1 MQSMNTN
8 ISSSIPNLNEKLIQG
23 DRFIPNR
30 VSMNMDVSHH
40 NLLQSHEDVPNSY
53 KTTLSTSLFGEPS
66 VEDCNILALKNK
78 APKGVPSDL
87 SYIYS
92 RNVPVKK
99 EVIRAIPT
107 TAERVLDAPGLV
119 DDYYLNLLD
128 WSSRNVLSVALTGT
142 VYLWHASTSSI
153 KELVTYNDRTVTS
166 VSWSPTSSQFIALG
180 TSDHLIE
187 LWDAERLVKIRSI
200 SGHSGRVISLA
211 WNKHILSSGSFDTN
225 IHNHDLRMASC
236 FLSSFSG
243 HVGEVCGLKWNMD
256 GSQLASGGNDN
267 LLNIWEMDSTQ
278 PKFTFDQHKAAV
290 KALAWCP
297 FQNSLLA
304 SGGGS
309 ADRTIKFW
317 NTQTGSLLN
326 SVDTESQVCSIQWSK
341 TRKELVSSHGFSQ
354 NQLCVW
360 KYPTMTKMAEL
371 TGHTQRVM
379 HLALSPD
386 GTTVCSGSADETLRF
401 WRIFERVTPVS
412 REGSKVGS
420 GITKLS
426 CR

>member
-1 MQSMNTN
+1 MN
-8 ISSSIPNLNEKLIQG
+8 
-23 DRFIPNR
+23 F
-30 VSMNMDVSHH
+30 DVSHH
-40 NLLQSHEDVPNSY
+40 NLLKPVEENTTSY
-53 KTTLSTSLFGEPS
+53 KSTLSSSLFSEPS
-66 VEDCNILALKNK
+66 VEGCHILSLTNK
-78 APKGVPSDL
+78 APKAAPSEVANLSSHSVPT
-87 SYIYS
+87 
-92 RNVPVKK
+92 KK
-99 EVIRAIPT
+99 EVLRSIPT
-107 TAERVLDAPGLV
+107 TAERILDAPGLV

-128 WSSRNVLSVALTGT
+128 WSPSNILSVALGGT
-142 VYLWHASTSSI
+142 VYLWNATTSSI
-153 KELVTYNDRTVTS
+153 QELVSYADRTVTS
-166 VSWSPTSSQFIALG
+166 VSWSPSSPQHIALG

-187 LWDAERLVKIRSI
+187 LWDAEKAEKVRTIA
-200 SGHSGRVISLA
+200 GHSGRVISLA
-211 WNKHILSSGSFDTN
+211 WNKQLLSSGSFDTT
-225 IHNHDLRMASC
+225 IHNNDLRMTNPL
-236 FLSSFSG
+236 LSTLSG
-243 HVGEVCGLKWNMD
+243 HVGEVCGLKWSPD
-256 GSQLASGGNDN
+256 GAQLASGGNDN
-267 LLNIWEMDSTQ
+267 MLKIWQLDLTTPRFSL
-278 PKFTFDQHKAAV
+278 DHHKAAV

-297 FQNSLLA
+297 FQASLLA

-326 SVDTESQVCSIQWSK
+326 SVDTESQVCAIQWSK

-401 WRIFERVTPVS
+401 WRVFESTIGMPRDAKS
-412 REGSKVGS
+412 GS
-420 GITKLS
+420 GISKIS